1 MAAAAL
7 MEEELQ
13 HSMATFE
20 EDAEFEEDD
29 EFTADVVADMD
40 AFAANNQLLNGMLE
54 SKEYVEREQ
63 IGNESLTDEDA
74 EGEVDD
80 DMADLVQDRKDDS
93 EDDSEDAEGV
103 GAVKIQPIR
112 FEDDD
117 EDAVSGS
124 DNEDGVS
131 VASSDGDDDDDS
143 KGSSDAEAEDA
154 WVPEAEGEE
163 EDEPVNPNRC
173 IFCQLDEESDP
184 SDEFELYLSCGVC
197 GDNAHRQCARGAGA
211 LGSDDEA
218 ETWYCPDCVTN
229 NLIPE
234 DESAAPEADECLDPA
249 ARRIS
254 RDRIAGDLL
263 PPQRAVKPD
272 SHSVFNQLIAPDDP
286 MDGSRLLRKRKA
298 SSTDTEH
305 VEEPRRRTRENAGSS
320 NSKAVM
326 ADAQPSEVSGSVGIE
341 AVAQKTVLPLTNG
354 KKKSEVLIA
363 PRVSRSLRPKSLP
376 SHGASIVEK
385 APHSIKIRFRVDPVE
400 LQHILSLLPKPKKKR
415 SGGAAARAATAV
427 SPIAPASYS
436 QPFYSLHDREVDE
449 LKSKPYGGILEEKD
463 ADTSMT
469 LPKPEHRRQFD
480 EARQKAEDEW
490 KARVAAAAEA
500 AAASGVKKSR
510 KVSGPASQIE
520 YIEFGEYQIDI
531 WYAAPYPEEYSRN
544 KALFICEFCLKYMES
559 DIVAWRHKTKCPWKH
574 PPGDEIYRDGKVMIF
589 EVDGRK
595 NPLYCQNLC
604 LLAKLFLGSKT
615 LYYDVEPF
623 LFYVMTEYDELG
635 CHFVGYFSKEKRPSS
650 FNNVSCILV
659 LPIHQRKGYGHL
671 LMDFSY
677 LLTRVEKKT
686 GSPEKPLSDMGL
698 VSYRNYWRL
707 VLCYYFRDFKSRD
720 KIPSIRQI
728 SDNTGLTPDD
738 VVSALDAMGALI
750 RDPITGTYAL
760 KLKTDYY
767 LSVIRQHEAKDYARL
782 NPKGLVWTPYIMGR
796 GNASVFDHGPPL
808 NTVAPRDDDDD
819 ADDDSILETKSS
831 STSKREIQPY
841 TNGDAEAVSQ
851 SPEKLSTESG
861 EVIKVGK
868 PDMNGVA
875 SPSKSKLNGV
885 SKKFSYYEAAANIP
899 PTRFEVFPPVPGTRN
914 RSTPRP
920 SGSRPTPVRNR
931 SGLSTSSRPTP
942 KRASS
947 GSTPRPP
954 SSRSRSST
962 SRRASGGTGRGPGRW
977 PKGTSKADFDGADS
991 GPGLPP
997 RFANQR
1003 SRLGN
1008 EVLLGE
1014 EVEDEEDEEGT
1025 ESRDED
1031 LDMEEADALAPETPA
1046 MKKRRDASRGEG
1058 LGKSGLGKSGLGKPG
1073 SGKPQPELRGEAMG
1087 LGKPNL
1093 EGEGTGEGNLLDD
1106 NEDQVMVDAPPIL
1119 AEMDMDA
1126 EGEDE

>member
-7 MEEELQ
+7 IEEELQ
-13 HSMATFE
+13 HSMATSE

-29 EFTADVVADMD
+29 ELAAGLVIDPDT
-40 AFAANNQLLNGMLE
+40 FAVNNQLLDGILE
-54 SKEYVEREQ
+54 GKRYAEREETCTD
-63 IGNESLTDEDA
+63 GLTDEDA

-80 DMADLVQDRKDDS
+80 EMVDPAPNGEEVS
-93 EDDSEDAEGV
+93 EDDDDGSEDAEGV
-103 GAVKIQPIR
+103 GAVKIQPKK
-112 FEDDD
+112 FVDDD

-124 DNEDGVS
+124 DNEDSVS
-131 VASSDGDDDDDS
+131 IASCEDDDES
-143 KGSSDAEAEDA
+143 KGSSDVEAEEI
-154 WVPEAEGEE
+154 WVPDAEGDE
-163 EDEPVNPNRC
+163 EDEPANPNRC

-184 SDEFELYLSCGVC
+184 SEDFELYLACGVC
-197 GDNAHRQCARGAGA
+197 GDNAHRQCARGAEA
-211 LGSDDEA
+211 LRSDDEA
-218 ETWYCPDCVTN
+218 ETWYCPDCLTN
-229 NLIPE
+229 NLVPE
-234 DESAAPEADECLDPA
+234 DESAAPEVHESLDPS

-263 PPQRAVKPD
+263 PPQRAIKPD

-286 MDGSRLLRKRKA
+286 MDGSRLLRKRKT
-298 SSTDTEH
+298 SSTDAEP
-305 VEEPRRRTRENAGSS
+305 VEEPKRRTRDNANSS
-320 NSKAVM
+320 NSKALA
-326 ADAQPSEVSGSVGIE
+326 ADTQPTEANGRVEIEHAAQRTI
-341 AVAQKTVLPLTNG
+341 LPLPNSNKEG
-354 KKKSEVLIA
+354 EVLIA
-363 PRVSRSLRPKSLP
+363 PRVSRSLRPKSLSP
-376 SHGASIVEK
+376 HGASILEK
-385 APHSIKIRFRVDPVE
+385 ATNSIKMRFRVDPVE
-400 LQHILSLLPKPKKKR
+400 FQHILSIPPKPKKKKN
-415 SGGAAARAATAV
+415 GGSAARATTAV
-427 SPIAPASYS
+427 SPIVSTSYS
-436 QPFYSLHDREVDE
+436 QPFYSLHDREMDE

-469 LPKPEHRRQFD
+469 LPRPEHRRQFD

-500 AAASGVKKSR
+500 AAASGVKKAR

-707 VLCYYFRDFKSRD
+707 VLCYYFKDFKPRD

-750 RDPITGTYAL
+750 RDPITGTYAF

-796 GNASVFDHGPPL
+796 GNASISDHGPPL
-808 NTVAPRDDDDD
+808 NTIAPRDDEDGE
-819 ADDDSILETKSS
+819 DDSISEARFSNTN
-831 STSKREIQPY
+831 TSKRDVQSY
-841 TNGDAEAVSQ
+841 LNGDAETVAQ
-851 SPEKLSTESG
+851 SLEEMTTDSG
-861 EVIKVGK
+861 EVMKDGK
-868 PDMNGVA
+868 PDMNGAA
-875 SPSKSKLNGV
+875 SPSRFKLNGIP
-885 SKKFSYYEAAANIP
+885 KKVSYYEAAANIP
-899 PTRFEVFPPVPGTRN
+899 PTRFEVYPPVPGMRYRN
-914 RSTPRP
+914 TPRP
-920 SGSRPTPVRNR
+920 SGSRPTPVRNK
-931 SGLSTSSRPTP
+931 SGLSTSSRPSP

-947 GSTPRPP
+947 VSTPRP
-954 SSRSRSST
+954 SSARSRSST
-962 SRRASGGTGRGPGRW
+962 SRRVSGGTGRGPGRW

-997 RFANQR
+997 KIVNQR

-1008 EVLLGE
+1008 EVLLR
-1014 EVEDEEDEEGT
+1014 DEEKDEVNEGGI
-1025 ESRDED
+1025 EGGDED
-1031 LDMEEADALAPETPA
+1031 LDTDEADALTSETPA
-1046 MKKRRDASRGEG
+1046 MKKRRDATRGEG
-1058 LGKSGLGKSGLGKPG
+1058 LGKSGLGKPGLGKPG
-1073 SGKPQPELRGEAMG
+1073 
-1087 LGKPNL
+1087 LGKPTF
-1093 EGEGTGEGNLLDD
+1093 EWKGKGKETLLDRND
-1106 NEDQVMVDAPPIL
+1106 DRVMLDAPPIL
-1119 AEMDMDA
+1119 AEMDIDA